1 MIEIERLRAAHAAAN
16 ATNTLF
22 SVRTEDGDEAAAA
35 AISEFYG
42 LAMSAMPMLLDAA
55 AQAVPV
61 DPQACAGIET
71 EMTRF
76 MQNRIENMQ
85 IHPEE
90 IASRLARYG
99 LMPPA
104 EFVAE
109 MRERMASAQEGDEQ
123 VIDREALADSLFEH
137 YDFGDGVQ
145 VLSHDRWDSSDP
157 DDWVKRVY
165 VCYED
170 DAPED
175 DSHLVSFHVRFSN
188 GGASQEAY
196 ALECDGGQQIGRQVT
211 PCVRVEYDMAF
222 WGGDY
227 DGVGD
232 FILIPLALVDSM
244 RGITT
249 DDDLVDMAFR
259 KTTCQDSAHIIHYS
273 LDELYDQDGEII
285 ERKSAVSASVQP
297 S

>member
-22 SVRTEDGDEAAAA
+22 SIRTEDGDEAAAA

-61 DPQACAGIET
+61 DPQACAGIEA

-76 MQNRIENMQ
+76 MRERIENMQ
-85 IHPEE
+85 ISADE
-90 IASRLARYG
+90 IPLRLSRYG
-99 LMPPA
+99 LMPPS
-104 EFVAE
+104 EFLAE
-109 MRERMASAQEGDEQ
+109 MRERMASARGDDEQ
-123 VIDREALADSLFEH
+123 EIDREALADSLFEH

-211 PCVRVEYDMAF
+211 PCVRVEYDLAY

-227 DGVGD
+227 AGVGK
-232 FILIPLALVDSM
+232 FIYIPMALVDSM
-244 RGITT
+244 RGATT
-249 DDDLVDMAFR
+249 EDDLVDMASR
-259 KTTCQDSAHIIHYS
+259 KLTHQDSAHIIHYS
-273 LDELYDQDGEII
+273 LDELYDQDGEPIGH
-285 ERKSAVSASVQP
+285 KSAGAS
-297 S
+297 SERSS